1 MYIKDEWISRNLKI
15 LKTLKPNMSEGK
27 LLKYLNKKFEE
38 NFRDSEAKIYNSY
51 DETII
56 ETTLASTLDWV
67 QVEKPYISESGCFFK
82 NRYKCRN
89 LNAEII
95 GGQLEK
101 RALRKKEMFA
111 AKQAGDVILEAFKDI
126 CQGNEKKRANSG
138 YGAEGNSTSFLF
150 NAHSAISITAAGR
163 CSLSVAGM
171 CFENLFANFVKF
183 KNLDELYTYLYNL
196 SRDKKEWK
204 YDYKEVV
211 NLIPTKSDF
220 INNLKEKFAEGVVY
234 DEDRLD
240 EIYESLSKEMMIRVY
255 YKSNMK
261 KFLKN
266 TIPKDLIRDIM
277 KTESEFV
284 DPNKIPK
291 DIAPLVIVF
300 NEIVTE
306 FVGYKYQHFR
316 YEDRMKADQKAN
328 IVVSDTD
335 STFLYLGDIVRF
347 VMNNLLPI
355 KLFKNKETKKSY
367 RIKLVNLF
375 CILMSTASRDALD
388 NYLDKVNVEDDFKGQ
403 VDMKNEYYLEIV
415 GVTFAKKSYFGI
427 LSRKEG
433 FIFPKPKLDVKGVN
447 FFKSTSTEK
456 TTKFIYD
463 EILMKRIFDTKKGE
477 IDIKAIVRKIK
488 EYENKMYNDIKN
500 GDMGYYK
507 KSVKVK
513 SQDAYVDPMK
523 ISAYKATYVWNSL
536 VDFNEQISFPAVT
549 TSVKVNIKSIK
560 DLAPLEKYPEIFE
573 KFVYLLEKDKNL
585 QRVDSK
591 GKSKFIGIKSIALPY
606 GTDKV
611 PDWLL
616 ELIDI
621 ETIISDNMKLFTQLY
636 RPLGFKPGTN
646 SHNGTQIKY
655 YTNIIK
661 L

>member
-196 SRDKKEWK
+196 TKDKKEWK

-220 INNLKEKFAEGVVY
+220 INNLKEKFAEDVVY

-240 EIYESLSKEMMIRVY
+240 EIYESLSKEMRIRVY

-536 VDFNEQISFPAVT
+536 VEFNDQISFPAVT

-591 GKSKFIGIKSIALPY
+591 GTSKFIGIKSIALPY

-646 SHNGTQIKY
+646 SHNGTQVKY

>member
-15 LKTLKPNMSEGK
+15 LKILKPNMSETK
-27 LLKYLNKKFEE
+27 LLKFLDKKFEE
-38 NFRDSEAKIYNSY
+38 NFKDTEAKIYNSY
-51 DETII
+51 DEIVI
-56 ETTLASTLDWV
+56 DTTLAKTIDWV
-67 QVEKPYISESGCFFK
+67 QIEKPYISESGCFFK

-89 LNAEII
+89 LNAEIME
-95 GGQLEK
+95 GQLDRRVIRK
-101 RALRKKEMFA
+101 REMFE

-138 YGAEGNSTSFLF
+138 YGAEGNHTSFLF

-163 CSLSVAGM
+163 SSLSVAGM

-183 KNLDELYTYLYNL
+183 KNIDELYTYLYNITI
-196 SRDKKEWK
+196 DKKHWK
-204 YDYKEVV
+204 YSIDEVIDI
-211 NLIPTKSDF
+211 IPSKSDF
-220 INNLKEKFAEGVVY
+220 INNLKEKFDTDVKY
-234 DEDRLD
+234 DEYRLE
-240 EIYESLSKEMMIRVY
+240 EIYDNLSKDMRIRVY
-255 YKSNMK
+255 YTSNMK

-266 TIPKDLIRDIM
+266 TIPRDLIRDIM
-277 KTESEFV
+277 KTPSEFV

-291 DIAPLVIVF
+291 DIAPLVLVF

-306 FVGYKYQHFR
+306 FVGYRYQHFR
-316 YEDRMKADQKAN
+316 YEDRMKADKKAN

-335 STFLYLGDIVRF
+335 STFLYLGDIVRY

-355 KLFKNKETKKSY
+355 KLFKNKDVKKSY

-375 CILMSTASRDALD
+375 CVLGSTAASDALY
-388 NYLDKVNVEDDFKGQ
+388 NYLDKVNVEDDFKSQ
-403 VDMKNEYYLEIV
+403 VNMKNEYYLEIV

-433 FIFPKPKLDVKGVN
+433 FIYSKPKLEVKGVN

-463 EILMKRIFDTKKGE
+463 EILMKRIFDTKTGE
-477 IDIKAIVRKIK
+477 IDIKSIVRKIK
-488 EYENKMYNDIKN
+488 EYENMMYKDIKN

-536 VDFNEQISFPAVT
+536 VDFSEQISFPAVT
-549 TSVKVNIKSIK
+549 TSVKVNIKTIK

-585 QRVDSK
+585 QRIDSK